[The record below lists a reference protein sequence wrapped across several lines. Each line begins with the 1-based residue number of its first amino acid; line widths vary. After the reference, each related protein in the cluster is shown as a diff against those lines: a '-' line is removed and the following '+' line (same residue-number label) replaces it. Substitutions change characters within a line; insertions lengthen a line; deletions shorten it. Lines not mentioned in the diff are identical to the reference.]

1 MITTHECSGR
11 TTRQPRSLASSVLCV
26 FALLAAVTAMP
37 AAAQLLEKRITP
49 LSALD
54 RQYMDQQR
62 QLINELTLRNFGG
75 RCCRREADL
84 DHLQRLLDDRIVT
97 GEQTEELQAMG
108 IVMGDLLAA
117 ELDLEW
123 VVYEDAKGRSRALRL
138 DETDNF
144 LFPVTMISRRRE
156 AGDRTPVQEI
166 YRKAVEAME
175 AARPP
180 LPFQ

>member
-1 MITTHECSGR
+1 
-11 TTRQPRSLASSVLCV
+11 
-26 FALLAAVTAMP
+26 MP
-37 AAAQLLEKRITP
+37 AAAQQLLEKRITP

-54 RQYMDQQR
+54 RQYMERQR
-62 QLINELTLRNFGG
+62 QLVNELTLRNYGG
-75 RCCRREADL
+75 RCCRREAEL
-84 DHLQRLLDDRIVT
+84 ELLQRLLDDRIVT

-123 VVYEDAKGRSRALRL
+123 VVYEDARGRSRALRL